1 MFWFCLHIP
10 LRKNPL
16 HVPNIIF
23 DVWCLSFSTTY
34 LKLSLSLLNI
44 SLIHRLWW
52 LLYELIQEVFKKS
65 SRLFGLHEK
74 SLFLYLYC
82 FIRTCS
88 ITDLFLISSQI
99 ISSASFEIFPHIL
112 VLCITFYAFILFY
125 IVFNFLNVLSERM
138 TNKFSF
144 WPKLIFQSLCILLST
159 YGVGC
164 KEINF

>member
-1 MFWFCLHIP
+1 MTHYYYQETS
-10 LRKNPL
+10 K
-16 HVPNIIF
+16 IIVCF
-23 DVWCLSFSTTY
+23 
-34 LKLSLSLLNI
+34 LNI
-44 SLIHRLWW
+44 CKAVIVLIDW
-52 LLYELIQEVFKKS
+52 LAFLYELTQEVFKKS